1 MNDRKKE
8 ILIFALLLLFSSS
21 ISIWSFITESFATFV
36 IMGLFA
42 IRMISTL
49 LRQYST
55 RMIIHIKHKYFEIK
69 YNNYKYFHLFKKR
82 TTYTNFFHSYTSST
96 V

>member
-42 IRMISTL
+42 IRMI
-49 LRQYST
+49 YD
-55 RMIIHIKHKYFEIK
+55 IIKTISNK
-69 YNNYKYFHLFKKR
+69 NDN
-82 TTYTNFFHSYTSST
+82 TY
-96 V
+96 

>member
-21 ISIWSFITESFATFV
+21 ISIWSLITESFATFV

-42 IRMISTL
+42 IRMI
-49 LRQYST
+49 YD
-55 RMIIHIKHKYFEIK
+55 IIKTIFNK
-69 YNNYKYFHLFKKR
+69 NDN
-82 TTYTNFFHSYTSST
+82 TY
-96 V
+96 

>member
-8 ILIFALLLLFSSS
+8 ILIFALLLLFSS

-42 IRMISTL
+42 IRMI
-49 LRQYST
+49 YD
-55 RMIIHIKHKYFEIK
+55 IIKTIFNK
-69 YNNYKYFHLFKKR
+69 NDN
-82 TTYTNFFHSYTSST
+82 TY
-96 V
+96 

>member
-1 MNDRKKE
+1 FSLKTRGLIMNDRKKE

-42 IRMISTL
+42 IRMI
-49 LRQYST
+49 YD
-55 RMIIHIKHKYFEIK
+55 IIKTISNK
-69 YNNYKYFHLFKKR
+69 NDN
-82 TTYTNFFHSYTSST
+82 TY
-96 V
+96 

>member
-42 IRMISTL
+42 IRMI
-49 LRQYST
+49 YD
-55 RMIIHIKHKYFEIK
+55 IIK
-69 YNNYKYFHLFKKR
+69 
-82 TTYTNFFHSYTSST
+82 T
-96 V
+96 

>member
-1 MNDRKKE
+1 NFIVYFSLKTRGLIMNDRKKE

-42 IRMISTL
+42 IRMI
-49 LRQYST
+49 YD
-55 RMIIHIKHKYFEIK
+55 IIKTIFNK
-69 YNNYKYFHLFKKR
+69 NDN
-82 TTYTNFFHSYTSST
+82 TY
-96 V
+96 

>member
-21 ISIWSFITESFATFV
+21 ISIWSFITKSFATFV

-42 IRMISTL
+42 IRMI
-49 LRQYST
+49 YD
-55 RMIIHIKHKYFEIK
+55 IIKTIFNK
-69 YNNYKYFHLFKKR
+69 NDN
-82 TTYTNFFHSYTSST
+82 TY
-96 V
+96 

>member
-8 ILIFALLLLFSSS
+8 ILTFALLLLFSSS

-42 IRMISTL
+42 IRMI
-49 LRQYST
+49 Y
-55 RMIIHIKHKYFEIK
+55 
-69 YNNYKYFHLFKKR
+69 
-82 TTYTNFFHSYTSST
+82 
-96 V
+96 